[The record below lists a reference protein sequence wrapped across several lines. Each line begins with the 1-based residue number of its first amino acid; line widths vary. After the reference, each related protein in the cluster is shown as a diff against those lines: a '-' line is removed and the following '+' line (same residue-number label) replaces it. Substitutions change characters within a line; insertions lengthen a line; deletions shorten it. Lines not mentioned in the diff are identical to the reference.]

1 MQDTGHVPEPIYR
14 RARLNTLIVFVKY
27 PEPGKVKTR
36 IAGELGAEKAAE
48 IYSLI
53 AKSVIENVS
62 GSDKYR
68 TVIFFDPPEMEKGIR
83 QWIGRSDVTYEP
95 QSGNNI
101 GERMSDAFE
110 RVFSGGDEKAVL
122 IGTDVPEITEGIV
135 AEALRLLE
143 FEDAAI
149 GPAED
154 GGYYLLGLKKPESLL
169 FDDDIEWGSD
179 SVYKRT
185 IERME
190 KLYLSYK
197 SLDTLRDVDTAED
210 IRPGLRKSL
219 AGDRKLGN
227 SK

>member
-1 MQDTGHVPEPIYR
+1 
-14 RARLNTLIVFVKY
+14 LNILIIFVKY
-27 PEPGKVKTR
+27 PDPGKVKTR
-36 IAGELGAEKAAE
+36 IARELGAEKAAD

-53 AKSVIENVS
+53 AGSVIENVS

-68 TVIFFDPPEMEKGIR
+68 TVFFFDPPEMENGIR
-83 QWIGRSDVTYEP
+83 QRLGRGDVTYEP
-95 QSGNNI
+95 QSGNTI

-110 RVFSGGDEKAVL
+110 RVFSGGAEKAVL
-122 IGTDVPEITEGIV
+122 IGTDVPEITGEMV
-135 AEALRLLE
+135 TRAFRLLE
-143 FEDAAI
+143 FEDAVI

-169 FDDDIEWGSD
+169 FDDIEWGSD

-185 IERME
+185 VERIE
-190 KLYLSYK
+190 KLDLSYK

-210 IRPGLRKSL
+210 VGTELLKWLTGDSKLR
-219 AGDRKLGN
+219 N

>member
-1 MQDTGHVPEPIYR
+1 MNI
-14 RARLNTLIVFVKY
+14 LIIFVKY
-27 PEPGKVKTR
+27 PDPGKVKTR
-36 IAGELGAEKAAE
+36 IARELGAEKAAD

-53 AKSVIENVS
+53 AGSVIENVS

-68 TVIFFDPPEMEKGIR
+68 TVFFFDPPEMENGIR
-83 QWIGRSDVTYEP
+83 QRLGRGDVTYEP
-95 QSGNNI
+95 QSGNTI

-110 RVFSGGDEKAVL
+110 RVFSGGAEKAVL
-122 IGTDVPEITEGIV
+122 IGTDVPEITGEMV
-135 AEALRLLE
+135 TRAFRLLE
-143 FEDAAI
+143 FEDAVI

-169 FDDDIEWGSD
+169 FDDIEWGSD

-185 IERME
+185 VERIE
-190 KLYLSYK
+190 KLDLSYK

-210 IRPGLRKSL
+210 VGTELLKWLTGDSKLR
-219 AGDRKLGN
+219 N

>member
-1 MQDTGHVPEPIYR
+1 M
-14 RARLNTLIVFVKY
+14 NTLIVFVKY

-36 IAGELGAEKAAE
+36 IARELGAEQAAE

-68 TVIFFDPPEMEKGIR
+68 TMIFFDPPEMEKGIR
-83 QWIGRSDVTYEP
+83 RWLGRGDVKYEP
-95 QSGNNI
+95 QSGNSI

-110 RVFSGGDEKAVL
+110 RVFSGGAGKAVL
-122 IGTDVPEITEGIV
+122 IGTDVPGITEETV
-135 AEALRLLE
+135 AEAFRLLE

-154 GGYYLLGLKKPESLL
+154 GGYYLLGLKKPQSLL
-169 FDDDIEWGSD
+169 FDDMEWGSD
-179 SVYKRT
+179 IVYKRT
-185 IERME
+185 VERME
-190 KLYLSYK
+190 KLDLGYK

-210 IRPGLRKSL
+210 IGPELFKWLTDGSKLR
-219 AGDRKLGN
+219 N